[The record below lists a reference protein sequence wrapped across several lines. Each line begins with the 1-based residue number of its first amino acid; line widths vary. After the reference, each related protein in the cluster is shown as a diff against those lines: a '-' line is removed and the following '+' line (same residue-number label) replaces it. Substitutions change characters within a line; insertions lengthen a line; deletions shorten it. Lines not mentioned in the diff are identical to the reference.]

1 MTITDDAIAHP
12 VDDARARKPR
22 MPRTMPFA
30 RTAIAASLALALAS
44 CATHRAYEVP
54 DATLKKPPESLA
66 ADKGV
71 GTGQSSSSE
80 RLQTY
85 QGTGVL
91 VRGQMPGGVLPPSSI
106 TTTAGGN
113 VVLNFE
119 GADVRDVVRNVLG
132 EILNQNYTID
142 PNVGGTVTLRTSS
155 GIPRESLPATL
166 ETVLRMAGATM
177 IKEGNLY
184 KIVPMATAVR
194 GNLSPQLG
202 NSQRALPQGYS
213 VQIVPLRWVS
223 AVEMAKILEPFA
235 KDAQAVRPDTLRNL
249 LILAGT
255 ERELRHLLDTIDM
268 FDVNWMAGMSV
279 GLFTLQNADVKSVMT
294 ELDKAIGDK
303 AGGPLASIFKII
315 PIERMN
321 AILVVSPNAAYI
333 EEAKKWV
340 ERLDRG
346 GGGDAPRFYVYN
358 LEHTSAE
365 HVAPLLQQAF
375 TGSASATTT
384 STAPSVA
391 PGTPA
396 GTIVSPPSFSAQPA
410 IVTPPAPQV
419 TVNNQPPAGARP
431 TGANGASI
439 GVVRNLQVVADKDN
453 NAILIVATPAEYQV
467 IEQAL
472 RKLDV
477 PARQIV
483 MEMAIVEVTLTDE
496 FQAGVDWVFKG
507 GAPSGRGYGGNVAN
521 PNPAA
526 NSAALVGNAISGA
539 LSGGFSYLIG
549 NGLGGIQAAIR
560 LLDTYGNVKVVSNPH
575 IAALDNQKA
584 TIKVGDRIPI
594 NQQSIVG
601 STTNVVTTTS
611 SYIDTGVLVQ
621 VTPHINAGGL
631 VTLDVQ
637 AEVSNP
643 GNPAVA
649 GDAPPISTRSVQT
662 LVAVPSG
669 ETMVMGGLITET
681 KSNSTSGLPLVNR
694 IPILGAIFGNQDY
707 KNNRTELV
715 LFVTPRVVD
724 TMNDINTVINDLR
737 RRMDNIDEL
746 FPGGRD
752 SGRIYPSGTTTTQ
765 TIAPPPAPPGATV
778 PPGASPVPG
787 SGPTSSSG
795 PASGA
800 GTTSGASPAQGVTPP
815 GTPAAQ
821 SAVPPPAKPPAPAS

>member
-1 MTITDDAIAHP
+1 
-12 VDDARARKPR
+12 
-22 MPRTMPFA
+22 MPRTIPFA
-30 RTAIAASLALALAS
+30 RTAVAVSLALALAS
-44 CATHRAYEVP
+44 CATHRPYAVP
-54 DATLKKPPESLA
+54 DATLKKPPETLA
-66 ADKGV
+66 DDKGV
-71 GTGQSSSSE
+71 GTGQSSPSE

-85 QGTGVL
+85 HGTGVL
-91 VRGQMPGGVLPPSSI
+91 VRGQLPGGELPPSSI
-106 TTTAGGN
+106 TTLTGGN

-184 KIVPMATAVR
+184 KIVPMAAAVR

-213 VQIVPLRWVS
+213 VQIVPLRWIS
-223 AVEMAKILEPFA
+223 APEMVKILEPFA
-235 KDAQAVRPDTLRNL
+235 KDAQAVRADSLRNL

-279 GLFTLQNADVKSVMT
+279 GLFTLQNADVKSVMS

-321 AILVVSPNAAYI
+321 AILVVSPNAAYV

-375 TGSASATTT
+375 TGRSSTTTT

-396 GTIVSPPSFSAQPA
+396 GTIVSPPTFSAQPA

-419 TVNNQPPAGARP
+419 NINNQPPAGQGSN
-431 TGANGASI
+431 TGTNI

-453 NAILIVATPAEYQV
+453 NAILIVATPAEFQV

-601 STTNVVTTTS
+601 STTNVVTTTA

-643 GNPAVA
+643 GNPAQA

-694 IPILGAIFGNQDY
+694 IPILGALFGNQDY

-752 SGRIYPSGTTTTQ
+752 SGRIYPSGATTQ
-765 TIAPPPAPPGATV
+765 QVLPSPPAPPGATV
-778 PPGASPVPG
+778 PPASSALPAASAPAGAS
-787 SGPTSSSG
+787 
-795 PASGA
+795 
-800 GTTSGASPAQGVTPP
+800 
-815 GTPAAQ
+815 AAQ
-821 SAVPPPAKPPAPAS
+821 SAAETPAAKPAPAH

>member
-1 MTITDDAIAHP
+1 
-12 VDDARARKPR
+12 
-22 MPRTMPFA
+22 MPRTIPFA
-30 RTAIAASLALALAS
+30 RTAVAVSLALALAS
-44 CATHRAYEVP
+44 CATHRPYAVP
-54 DATLKKPPESLA
+54 DATLKKPPETLA
-66 ADKGV
+66 DDKGV
-71 GTGQSSSSE
+71 GTGQSSPSE

-85 QGTGVL
+85 HGTGVL
-91 VRGQMPGGVLPPSSI
+91 VRGQLPGGELPPSSI
-106 TTTAGGN
+106 TTLTGGN

-184 KIVPMATAVR
+184 KIVPMAAAVR

-213 VQIVPLRWVS
+213 VQIVPLRWIS
-223 AVEMAKILEPFA
+223 APEMVKILEPFA
-235 KDAQAVRPDTLRNL
+235 KDAQAVRADSLRNL

-279 GLFTLQNADVKSVMT
+279 GLFTLQNADVKSVMS

-321 AILVVSPNAAYI
+321 AILVVSPNAAYV

-375 TGSASATTT
+375 TGRSSTTTT

-396 GTIVSPPSFSAQPA
+396 GTIVSPPTFSAQPA

-419 TVNNQPPAGARP
+419 NINNQPPAGQGSN
-431 TGANGASI
+431 TGTNI

-453 NAILIVATPAEYQV
+453 NAILIVATPAEFQV

-601 STTNVVTTTS
+601 STTNVVTTTA

-643 GNPAVA
+643 GNPAQA

-694 IPILGAIFGNQDY
+694 IPILGALFGNQDY

-752 SGRIYPSGTTTTQ
+752 SGRIYPSGATTQ
-765 TIAPPPAPPGATV
+765 QVLPSPPAPPGATV
-778 PPGASPVPG
+778 PPASSALPGASA
-787 SGPTSSSG
+787 
-795 PASGA
+795 PA
-800 GTTSGASPAQGVTPP
+800 GAS
-815 GTPAAQ
+815 AAQ
-821 SAVPPPAKPPAPAS
+821 SAAETPAAKPAPAH

>member
-1 MTITDDAIAHP
+1 
-12 VDDARARKPR
+12 
-22 MPRTMPFA
+22 MPRTIPFA
-30 RTAIAASLALALAS
+30 RTAVAVSLALALAS
-44 CATHRAYEVP
+44 CATHRPYAVP
-54 DATLKKPPESLA
+54 DATLKKPPETLA
-66 ADKGV
+66 DDKGV
-71 GTGQSSSSE
+71 GTGQSSPSE

-85 QGTGVL
+85 HGTGVL
-91 VRGQMPGGVLPPSSI
+91 VRGQLPGGELPPSSI
-106 TTTAGGN
+106 TTLTGGN

-184 KIVPMATAVR
+184 KIVPMAAAVR

-213 VQIVPLRWVS
+213 VQIVPLRWIS
-223 AVEMAKILEPFA
+223 APEMVKILEPFA
-235 KDAQAVRPDTLRNL
+235 KDAQAVRADSLRNL

-279 GLFTLQNADVKSVMT
+279 GLFTLQNADVKSVMS

-321 AILVVSPNAAYI
+321 AILVVSPNAAYV

-375 TGSASATTT
+375 TGRSSTTTT

-396 GTIVSPPSFSAQPA
+396 GTIVSPPTFSAQPA

-419 TVNNQPPAGARP
+419 NINNQPPAGQGSN
-431 TGANGASI
+431 TGTNI

-453 NAILIVATPAEYQV
+453 NAILIVATPAEFQV

-601 STTNVVTTTS
+601 STTNVVTTTA

-643 GNPAVA
+643 GNPAQA

-694 IPILGAIFGNQDY
+694 IPILGALFGNQDY

-752 SGRIYPSGTTTTQ
+752 SGRIYPSGATTQ
-765 TIAPPPAPPGATV
+765 QVVPSPPAPPGATV
-778 PPGASPVPG
+778 PPASSALPAASAPAGAS
-787 SGPTSSSG
+787 
-795 PASGA
+795 
-800 GTTSGASPAQGVTPP
+800 
-815 GTPAAQ
+815 AAQ
-821 SAVPPPAKPPAPAS
+821 SAAETPAAKPAPAH

>member
-1 MTITDDAIAHP
+1 MTAFANQE
-12 VDDARARKPR
+12 DDARVRNPR
-22 MPRTMPFA
+22 MPSPTPFV
-30 RTAIAASLALALAS
+30 RTALAASLALALAS

-66 ADKGV
+66 DDKGV
-71 GTGQSSSSE
+71 GTGQSSSAE

-85 QGTGVL
+85 HGTGML
-91 VRGQMPGGVLPPSSI
+91 VRGQLPGGMLPPSTI
-106 TTTAGGN
+106 TTTTGGN

-132 EILNQNYTID
+132 DILNQNYTID

-184 KIVPMATAVR
+184 KIVPMAAAVR

-213 VQIVPLRWVS
+213 VQIVPLRWIS

-279 GLFTLQNADVKSVMT
+279 GLFTLQNADVKSVMS

-321 AILVVSPNAAYI
+321 AILVISPNAAYV

-358 LEHTSAE
+358 LEHTSAD

-375 TGSASATTT
+375 TGNASTAVT

-396 GTIVSPPSFSAQPA
+396 GTIVSPPTFSAQPA

-419 TVNNQPPAGARP
+419 TVNNQPPARP
-431 TGANGASI
+431 NGAAAAGV

-453 NAILIVATPAEYQV
+453 NAILIVATPAEYQI

-521 PNPAA
+521 PNAAA
-526 NSAALVGNAISGA
+526 NSAALVGQAISGA

-549 NGLGGIQAAIR
+549 DGLGGIQAAIR

-681 KSNSTSGLPLVNR
+681 KQNSTSGLPLVNR
-694 IPILGAIFGNQDY
+694 IPILGALFGNQDY

-724 TMNDINTVINDLR
+724 NMNDINTVINDLR

-746 FPGGRD
+746 FPGGSE
-752 SGRIYPSGTTTTQ
+752 SGRIYPSGTTTIQTQ
-765 TIAPPPAPPGATV
+765 PSPPAPPGATV
-778 PPGASPVPG
+778 PPG
-787 SGPTSSSG
+787 TTLG
-795 PASGA
+795 PAA
-800 GTTSGASPAQGVTPP
+800 NPAPVSPAPAGA
-815 GTPAAQ
+815 PAAQ
-821 SAVPPPAKPPAPAS
+821 SAAPPPAAATTPPPAARSGPAH

>member
-1 MTITDDAIAHP
+1 
-12 VDDARARKPR
+12 
-22 MPRTMPFA
+22 
-30 RTAIAASLALALAS
+30 
-44 CATHRAYEVP
+44 
-54 DATLKKPPESLA
+54 
-66 ADKGV
+66 
-71 GTGQSSSSE
+71 
-80 RLQTY
+80 
-85 QGTGVL
+85 
-91 VRGQMPGGVLPPSSI
+91 
-106 TTTAGGN
+106 
-113 VVLNFE
+113 
-119 GADVRDVVRNVLG
+119 
-132 EILNQNYTID
+132 
-142 PNVGGTVTLRTSS
+142 
-155 GIPRESLPATL
+155 
-166 ETVLRMAGATM
+166 
-177 IKEGNLY
+177 
-184 KIVPMATAVR
+184 
-194 GNLSPQLG
+194 
-202 NSQRALPQGYS
+202 
-213 VQIVPLRWVS
+213 
-223 AVEMAKILEPFA
+223 
-235 KDAQAVRPDTLRNL
+235 
-249 LILAGT
+249 
-255 ERELRHLLDTIDM
+255 
-268 FDVNWMAGMSV
+268 
-279 GLFTLQNADVKSVMT
+279 
-294 ELDKAIGDK
+294 
-303 AGGPLASIFKII
+303 
-315 PIERMN
+315 
-321 AILVVSPNAAYI
+321 
-333 EEAKKWV
+333 
-340 ERLDRG
+340 
-346 GGGDAPRFYVYN
+346 
-358 LEHTSAE
+358 
-365 HVAPLLQQAF
+365 
-375 TGSASATTT
+375 
-384 STAPSVA
+384 
-391 PGTPA
+391 
-396 GTIVSPPSFSAQPA
+396 
-410 IVTPPAPQV
+410 
-419 TVNNQPPAGARP
+419 
-431 TGANGASI
+431 
-439 GVVRNLQVVADKDN
+439 
-453 NAILIVATPAEYQV
+453 V

-601 STTNVVTTTS
+601 STTNVVTTTA

-643 GNPAVA
+643 GNPAVP

-681 KSNSTSGLPLVNR
+681 KQNSTSGLPLVNR
-694 IPILGAIFGNQDY
+694 IPILGALFGNQDY

-724 TMNDINTVINDLR
+724 NMNDINTVINDLR

-765 TIAPPPAPPGATV
+765 TIPSPPAPPGATV
-778 PPGASPVPG
+778 PPGVTPLPEPPAPAPVSAPA
-787 SGPTSSSG
+787 
-795 PASGA
+795 PASAGA
-800 GTTSGASPAQGVTPP
+800 
-815 GTPAAQ
+815 PAAQ
-821 SAVPPPAKPPAPAS
+821 SAAPPPAANPGPAH

>member
-1 MTITDDAIAHP
+1 
-12 VDDARARKPR
+12 
-22 MPRTMPFA
+22 
-30 RTAIAASLALALAS
+30 
-44 CATHRAYEVP
+44 
-54 DATLKKPPESLA
+54 
-66 ADKGV
+66 
-71 GTGQSSSSE
+71 
-80 RLQTY
+80 
-85 QGTGVL
+85 
-91 VRGQMPGGVLPPSSI
+91 
-106 TTTAGGN
+106 
-113 VVLNFE
+113 
-119 GADVRDVVRNVLG
+119 
-132 EILNQNYTID
+132 
-142 PNVGGTVTLRTSS
+142 
-155 GIPRESLPATL
+155 
-166 ETVLRMAGATM
+166 MAGATM

-184 KIVPMATAVR
+184 KIVPMAAAVR

-213 VQIVPLRWVS
+213 VQVVPLRWIS

-235 KDAQAVRPDTLRNL
+235 KDAQAVRPDTLRNM

-321 AILVVSPNAAYI
+321 AILVVSPNAGYV

-358 LEHTSAE
+358 LEHTSAD

-375 TGSASATTT
+375 TGRSSTTT
-384 STAPSVA
+384 TTTAPSVA

-396 GTIVSPPSFSAQPA
+396 GTIVSPPTFSAQPA

-419 TVNNQPPAGARP
+419 TVNNQPPGPAGQNGPNAAG
-431 TGANGASI
+431 TGI
-439 GVVRNLQVVADKDN
+439 VRNLQVVADKDN
-453 NAILIVATPAEYQV
+453 NAILVVATPAEFRI

-477 PARQIV
+477 PSRQIV

-521 PNPAA
+521 PNAAA
-526 NSAALVGNAISGA
+526 NSAALVGQAISGA

-560 LLDTYGNVKVVSNPH
+560 LLDTYGDVKVVSNPH

-601 STTNVVTTTS
+601 STTNVVTTTA

-643 GNPAVA
+643 GNPAVP

-681 KSNSTSGLPLVNR
+681 KQNSTSGLPLVNR
-694 IPILGAIFGNQDY
+694 IPILGALFGNQDY

-724 TMNDINTVINDLR
+724 NMNDINTVINDLR

-765 TIAPPPAPPGATV
+765 TIPSPPAPPGATV
-778 PPGASPVPG
+778 PPGVTPLPEPPAQAPV
-787 SGPTSSSG
+787 SAPT
-795 PASGA
+795 PASAGA
-800 GTTSGASPAQGVTPP
+800 
-815 GTPAAQ
+815 PAAQ
-821 SAVPPPAKPPAPAS
+821 SAAPPPAANPGPAH

>member
-1 MTITDDAIAHP
+1 
-12 VDDARARKPR
+12 
-22 MPRTMPFA
+22 MPRTIPFA
-30 RTAIAASLALALAS
+30 RTAVAVSLALALAS
-44 CATHRAYEVP
+44 CATHRPYAVP
-54 DATLKKPPESLA
+54 DATLKKPPETLA
-66 ADKGV
+66 DDKGV
-71 GTGQSSSSE
+71 GTGQSSPSE

-85 QGTGVL
+85 HGTGVL
-91 VRGQMPGGVLPPSSI
+91 VRGQLPGGELPPSSI
-106 TTTAGGN
+106 TTLTGGN

-184 KIVPMATAVR
+184 KIVPMAAAVR

-213 VQIVPLRWVS
+213 VQIVPLRWIS
-223 AVEMAKILEPFA
+223 APEMVKILEPFA
-235 KDAQAVRPDTLRNL
+235 KDAQAVRADSLRNL

-279 GLFTLQNADVKSVMT
+279 GLFTLQNADVKSVMS

-321 AILVVSPNAAYI
+321 AILVVSPNAAYV

-375 TGSASATTT
+375 TGRSSTTTT

-396 GTIVSPPSFSAQPA
+396 GTIVSPPTFSAQPA

-419 TVNNQPPAGARP
+419 NINNQPPAGQGSN
-431 TGANGASI
+431 TGTNI

-453 NAILIVATPAEYQV
+453 NAILIVATPAEFQV

-601 STTNVVTTTS
+601 STTNVVTTTA

-643 GNPAVA
+643 GNPAQA

-694 IPILGAIFGNQDY
+694 IPILGALFGNQDY

-752 SGRIYPSGTTTTQ
+752 SGRIYPSGATTQ
-765 TIAPPPAPPGATV
+765 QVLPSPPAPPGATV
-778 PPGASPVPG
+778 PPASSALPAASAPAGAS
-787 SGPTSSSG
+787 
-795 PASGA
+795 
-800 GTTSGASPAQGVTPP
+800 
-815 GTPAAQ
+815 AAQ
-821 SAVPPPAKPPAPAS
+821 SAAETPAANPAPAH